1 MEKAE
6 QKTKVYNVII
16 MDRSGSMWDIQR
28 PAIQGYN
35 EVLGGVRADAEK
47 YADKQE
53 QYITLVL
60 FDSSSIDDV
69 YWNANPAEAKIL
81 TPETYVPGACTPLY
95 DAIGR
100 TLTKLEKELKNDQRH
115 SVVVTIITDG
125 LENSSNEYSLS
136 AIQSLIKHLKAE
148 GWSFAYMGID
158 HDVQGVTI
166 SLSITNVIQFEKTE
180 AETHEVFVKE
190 KRARERYSRKMWE
203 FEQAMPMASNEERK
217 RYQSQ
222 ISEEYYDETDSN
234 TAYAGRVTPE
244 KVTNLAPNEIFVF
257 GSNDQGIH
265 KGGAAHLALKK
276 FGAQM
281 GVSSGLQGSS
291 YAIPTVG
298 NGIGPHEIA
307 DSFHTFVEFAKA
319 HPEKTFL
326 LTALGCGHGGY
337 EPDHISR
344 YLEEGINVSNIH
356 YPMEFWAAFEK
367 RGLV

>member
-1 MEKAE
+1 MHEGLKTILE
-6 QKTKVYNVII
+6 QLYEQTP
-16 MDRSGSMWDIQR
+16 DIE
-28 PAIQGYN
+28 A
-35 EVLGGVRADAEK
+35 LKDAL
-47 YADKQE
+47 
-53 QYITLVL
+53 ILLVNNGEL
-60 FDSSSIDDV
+60 SIDDIMV
-69 YWNANPAEAKIL
+69 LDNHYASEALFDPLSFMSFVRLIAEKVDYYAPKNLEVLLRKMYQRDSETITNA
-81 TPETYVPGACTPLY
+81 
-95 DAIGR
+95 
-100 TLTKLEKELKNDQRH
+100 
-115 SVVVTIITDG
+115 TIEMITD
-125 LENSSNEYSLS
+125 EYSLS

-148 GWSFAYMGID
+148 GWSFAYMGTD

-217 RYQSQ
+217 RYQTQ

-265 KGGAAHLALKK
+265 KGGAAYLALKK

-298 NGIGPHEIA
+298 NGIGPQEIA

-337 EPDHISR
+337 EPDYISR